1 MGSYRPSQIHVAGG
15 AEDTPTR
22 PAARRDELTFDS
34 HGIAC
39 RAWFYLSADDEPAPL
54 PCIVMAHG
62 LGGTRR
68 SALEPFALRFAAA
81 GFAVLLFDYRFLGD
95 SDGEPRQLISVPK
108 QLEDWTAA
116 IAFARTL
123 RTVDPGR
130 IGLWGTSLS
139 GGHVITIA
147 AGDPRIAAVSSQC
160 PMLDGSACAAIALQH
175 TGWSSVIAMSTA
187 ALIDTSR
194 ALLGLPPHYVPL
206 VGCAGETAAMVSDDA
221 YEGCMAIT
229 PPDWRNEVA
238 PRLFLTLPLYRPVNA
253 AHRIQCP
260 TLLIA
265 CERDKLVSNGTIE
278 TAARL
283 IGDRASVVTLPIGH
297 FDIYLGEW
305 FTRASAAQTAF
316 FTRALM

>member
-1 MGSYRPSQIHVAGG
+1 
-15 AEDTPTR
+15 
-22 PAARRDELTFDS
+22 
-34 HGIAC
+34 
-39 RAWFYLSADDEPAPL
+39 
-54 PCIVMAHG
+54 
-62 LGGTRR
+62 
-68 SALEPFALRFAAA
+68 
-81 GFAVLLFDYRFLGD
+81 VLLFDYRFLGD

-116 IAFARTL
+116 IAFARATPAI
-123 RTVDPGR
+123 DSDR

-194 ALLGLPPHYVPL
+194 ALLGLSPHYVPL
-206 VGCAGETAAMVSDDA
+206 VGRAGEVAAMMSDDA

-238 PRLFLTLPLYRPVNA
+238 PRLFLTLPLYRPVNSA
-253 AHRIQCP
+253 QRIRCP

-265 CERDKLVSNGTIE
+265 CEHDKLVSNAAIE
-278 TAARL
+278 TTARH
-283 IGDRASVVTLPIGH
+283 IGDNAQLIRLPIGH

-305 FTRASAAQTAF
+305 FERASTAQAAF
-316 FTRALM
+316 FTRVLRGSPRGAAGGK